1 LTDRPLNF
9 LHLSTFYPPW
19 SFGGDAIYIHRLARA
34 LGDDGHRV
42 DIGHCRD
49 AYDLLHPAAPPASF
63 PGHPNVH
70 VHALGTPIGRFG
82 PLLAHQ
88 TGRPLLKRHQIES
101 LLAQRQYDVVHF
113 HNISLLGPG
122 VLEVSASGTTPLKL
136 YTAHEHWLVCPT
148 HVLWK
153 FNREV
158 CVQPQCLQCTLRAR
172 RPPQAWRY
180 TGALERAAR
189 HVHQFIAPSR
199 FAVASHAGRGFA
211 PPMAALPYF
220 VDRADADWQTP
231 GPRPQER
238 PYFLFVGRLEAIKGL
253 QTVIAAW
260 DRVPE
265 FDLLVAGAGEHERAL
280 RAQAARNPRVHFLG
294 HVPQEALGAL
304 YVHAVACLVP
314 SLVYET
320 FGIIVIEAFMR
331 KTPVIARDLGSLT
344 EIVEDSGGGLVF
356 RTDDELVAAIE
367 RLGRAPEERRALG
380 ERGYDA
386 YLRFWSRD
394 AHMTRY
400 YALLAETAQRALSRV
415 PWQD

>member
-1 LTDRPLNF
+1 MA
-9 LHLSTFYPPW
+9 H
-19 SFGGDAIYIHRLARA
+19 A

-42 DIGHCRD
+42 DIAHCRD
-49 AYDLLHPAAPPASF
+49 AYDLLHPEPPPSAFRS
-63 PGHPNVH
+63 HPNVH
-70 VHALGTPIGRFG
+70 VHALSTPLGRWG

-88 TGRPLLKRHQIES
+88 SGRPLLKTRQIAR
-101 LLAQRQYDVVHF
+101 LLARRRYDVVHF
-113 HNISLLGPG
+113 HNVSLLGPG
-122 VLEVSASGTTPLKL
+122 VLGIPTPGATPVRL

-153 FNREV
+153 FNREL
-158 CVQPQCLQCTLRAR
+158 CTERQCLRCVVQAG

-199 FAVASHAGRGFA
+199 FTVRSHAERGFGPA
-211 PPMAALPYF
+211 MTTLPYF
-220 VDRADADWQTP
+220 IDRADGDWQTP
-231 GPRPQER
+231 APRPHAR

-253 QTVIAAW
+253 QTLIAAW
-260 DRVPE
+260 DKVTD
-265 FDLLVAGAGEHERAL
+265 FDLLVAGDGDYAGAL
-280 RAQAARNPRVHFLG
+280 RAQAAGNPRIRFLG
-294 HVPQEALGAL
+294 HVPQDQLGAL

-356 RTDDELVAAIE
+356 RTEDELLAAVA
-367 RLGRAPEERRALG
+367 RLGASADERQTLG
-380 ERGYDA
+380 QRGYDA
-386 YLRFWSRD
+386 FLRYWSRE
-394 AHMTRY
+394 AHLPQY
-400 YALLAETAQRALSRV
+400 YALLEQTATTAWGRV